1 MKSFEEFANEILEE
15 IRAEEKFEEEIEKEM
30 KTFNVDGYD
39 LFKSYQINLVRYWKD
54 GHGEKF
60 ILIAEM
66 QGFLDCLMMQ
76 NLIEEKHYMYLVENF
91 KEKLR

>member
-15 IRAEEKFEEEIEKEM
+15 IRAEEKFEKEIEEEM
-30 KTFNVDGYD
+30 KAFNINGYN
-39 LFKSYQINLVRYWKD
+39 LFKAYQNNLVRYWKD
-54 GHGEKF
+54 GHGEK
-60 ILIAEM
+60 LVLVAEM

-76 NLIEEKHYMYLVENF
+76 NLIEEKHYMYLVKNF